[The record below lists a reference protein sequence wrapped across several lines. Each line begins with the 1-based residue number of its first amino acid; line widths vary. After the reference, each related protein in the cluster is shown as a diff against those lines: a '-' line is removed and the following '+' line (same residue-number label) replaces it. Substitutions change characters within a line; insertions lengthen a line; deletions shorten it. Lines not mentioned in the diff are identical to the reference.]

1 MLPEINKDKLK
12 MKHLIHVKTD
22 VAISSEDFLYEL
34 FQAYEEKNWDPG
46 ERGATL
52 PQLKWAG
59 LYSAKPIEGLSI
71 EQSLEKLKDDGYI
84 EIVRKNGAMYHKV
97 IKHPWC

>member
-12 MKHLIHVKTD
+12 MKHLIHVKTEAS
-22 VAISSEDFLYEL
+22 VSAEDFLYEL
-34 FQAYEEKNWDPG
+34 FQAFEEKNWDPG

-59 LYSAKPIEGLSI
+59 LYSSKPIEGLSI
-71 EQSLEKLKDDGYI
+71 EQSLEKLKEEGYI
-84 EIVRKNGAMYHKV
+84 DIVKKNGTLYHKV